1 MLALWLARGAAMAR
15 LARAT
20 SPSWSTLPSAR
31 CYSVRSVSKAVSQ
44 RVNVKHAD
52 DRALIK
58 IFEVPGASTMRS
70 MKTYALVFLACTGWF
85 GPYIFW
91 TAGDRRNSAYLAT
104 VASVIPLFMAH
115 MSSRRLVTRLWLI
128 SEANGKVSRPVQQLF
143 AARPL
148 RTKPNATTKPS
159 SVAAGSPSMS
169 APAPSALYPNQLLA
183 VEILSWLGKS
193 QVYTVHIKDFQMTAP
208 RFRFARWKLLP
219 RKDVNGHRLPAHL
232 YFHADMA
239 DKVAELGTL
248 QHQIRAIH
256 GQL

>member
-1 MLALWLARGAAMAR
+1 MLALWLTRGAAVAR

-20 SPSWSTLPSAR
+20 SPWLTLPHIR
-31 CYSVRSVSKAVSQ
+31 CYSVRSASKTVSQ

-52 DRALIK
+52 DRSLVK

-85 GPYIFW
+85 GPYIFL
-91 TAGDRRNSAYLAT
+91 TAGDRRNSAYFAT

-128 SEANGKVSRPVQQLF
+128 SEANGKVPRPVQQLF

-148 RTKPNATTKPS
+148 RTKPNAATKS
-159 SVAAGSPSMS
+159 SSTAAGSPPTPT
-169 APAPSALYPNQLLA
+169 PAPSVLYPNQLLA
-183 VEILSWLGKS
+183 VETLSWLGQS
-193 QVYTVHIKDFQMTAP
+193 QVYTVHIKDFQVTTP
-208 RFRFARWKLLP
+208 RFRFTRWKFVP
-219 RKDVNGHRLPAHL
+219 KKDANGRRLPPHL